1 MKITYWTSF
10 SKRKNSTKVP
20 TSGTEIDVTLKIGTS
35 LEAPTF
41 ILSLSNAFDIVYV
54 KAFDHYYFV
63 TDINYVHNQ
72 TFEVVCSQD
81 VLATYK
87 SQIGSTTALVARST
101 SNFNKYIKDDMIST
115 LTTYVAEDTSPYTF
129 PFDEDGCF
137 ILSCVNNDTPGKGY
151 VTNYVLTAGQFTSLA
166 VWMSGGGNY
175 GPDTFDDVI
184 AFMVTNV
191 SDVLGCIRGVKWIP
205 VPYDTVKGI
214 GTSRNIHLGKYD
226 TNISAY
232 RIDGDGLIHDGGSMT
247 FSQILPDDFRSA
259 YPYSSVD
266 VFIPYYGIVSLP
278 PQYCVNGVQY
288 TYYVDVINGECYVRL
303 YSMGSDTAKLLSSVS
318 FNIGV
323 ETPIAQAGRSAGAA
337 IDAAMGAVGSLAS
350 GNPLMAMTQG
360 VGVISAFAQSGISS
374 KGSQGGRAMAHYNEI
389 VAYATT
395 QATTVPEDLASVQG
409 RPLMAVVQLS
419 SLSGYIQCIG
429 ASVSISGPGE
439 DRDQI
444 NAYLNG
450 GFFYE

>member
-1 MKITYWTSF
+1 MKIKYWTSF
-10 SKRKNSTKVP
+10 SKRKNSTKRP
-20 TSGTEIDVTLKIGTS
+20 SSGTEIDVTLKVGTTI
-35 LEAPTF
+35 EEPTF
-41 ILSLSNAFDIVYV
+41 ILADSNAPSFSYV
-54 KAFDHYYFV
+54 EAFGHYYFI
-63 TDINYVHNQ
+63 TDIKFTHNQ
-72 TFEVVCSQD
+72 TYEVACSQD

-87 SQIGSTTALVARST
+87 ANIGATTALVARSA
-101 SNFNKYIKDDMIST
+101 SSFNKYLKDDMIST
-115 LTTYVAEDTSPYTF
+115 LTTYVAEDTSAYTF
-129 PFDEDGCF
+129 PFSEEGCF
-137 ILSCVNNDTPGKGY
+137 ILSCVNNNTPGKGY
-151 VTNYVLTAGQFTSLA
+151 VANYLLDASQFIQLA

-191 SDVLGCIRGVKWIP
+191 SDVLGCIRGVKWLP
-205 VPYDTVKGI
+205 VPYDTVKAI
-214 GTSRNIHLGKYD
+214 GTAKTVHLGKYD
-226 TNISAY
+226 TYINAY

-278 PQYCVNGVQY
+278 AQYCVNGVQY

-303 YSMGSDTAKLLSSVS
+303 YSMGSDTTKLLSSVS

-350 GNPLMAMTQG
+350 GNPLMAMSQG
-360 VGVISAFAQSGISS
+360 VGIMSAFAQSGISS

-409 RPLMAVVQLS
+409 RPLMAVVQIS
-419 SLSGYIQCIG
+419 TLSGYVQCIG

-439 DRDQI
+439 DRDEI
-444 NAYLNG
+444 NSYLNS